1 MWLVSGLVK
10 VSIQQKTPCREI
22 VSLYRY
28 PGQIQPVVRE
38 RREPRT
44 IGVQIPRPYHSA
56 TQTCCVWSHGY
67 RLLFNA
73 GDLDQL
79 DPYVRRKMA
88 QRLDPST
95 GADWRDLARRLGLGT
110 LANAFAIQS
119 SPTVQVLAHFEVLD
133 QSFLW
138 IFIKDLVGTELSLSL
153 SLFIWM
159 MFQTVAMVSTY
170 VPIVSSRTSFPGA
183 FISSCMRMQWTGER
197 PWAPSYLKFR
207 I

>member
-1 MWLVSGLVK
+1 MSLVSGLVK
-10 VSIQQKTPCREI
+10 VSIQQNFPCREI
-22 VSLYRY
+22 LSRYRY
-28 PGQIQPVVRE
+28 PGQIQRVVRG
-38 RREPRT
+38 RLEPRI
-44 IGVQIPRPYHSA
+44 IGVQIPSSYHSA

-67 RLLFNA
+67 RLLLNA

-79 DPYVRRKMA
+79 DPYVRRRMA

-133 QSFLW
+133 QNFLW
-138 IFIKDLVGTELSLSL
+138 MFIKDLVGTELSSSL
-153 SLFIWM
+153 SQFIWM

-170 VPIVSSRTSFPGA
+170 VSIVSSRTSFPGA
-183 FISSCMRMQWTGER
+183 FISLCLRMQWTDER
-197 PWAPSYLKFR
+197 PWAPRYLEFR